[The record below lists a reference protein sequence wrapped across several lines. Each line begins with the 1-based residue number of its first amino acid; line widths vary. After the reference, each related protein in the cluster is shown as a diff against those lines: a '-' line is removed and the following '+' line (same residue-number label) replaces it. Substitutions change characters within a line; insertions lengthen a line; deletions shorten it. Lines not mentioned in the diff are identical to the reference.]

1 MQEETRIMAIEES
14 VVAGLR
20 ADLRGE
26 LVEPGDDGYDEAR
39 KVYNASI
46 DKRPRSSPELRTWPT

>member
-1 MQEETRIMAIEES
+1 MQEQTRIMAIEES

-26 LVEPGDDGYDEAR
+26 LVESGDDGYDEAR
-39 KVYNASI
+39 KVYNAS
-46 DKRPRSSPELRTWPT
+46 

>member
-39 KVYNASI
+39 KVYNAS
-46 DKRPRSSPELRTWPT
+46 